1 VRRAEGFGIPGDRV
15 DGHDF
20 FTVCRAAQEAVGRMR
35 NGGGPQ
41 FLHIE
46 FTRYYGH
53 FEGDAMTYRPPGEVN
68 EERRFLDCLSFF
80 RGRVTSAGL
89 LEGGALDRIDKDVE
103 KQIDAAVAAAK
114 SASPPRA
121 EDLTTDVYKTY

>member
-1 VRRAEGFGIPGDRV
+1 V
-15 DGHDF
+15 
-20 FTVCRAAQEAVGRMR
+20 
-35 NGGGPQ
+35 
-41 FLHIE
+41 HIE

-53 FEGDAMTYRPPGEVN
+53 FEGDAMTYRAPGEVN

-89 LEGGALDRIDKDVE
+89 LGAAALDRIDKDVE

-114 SASPPRA
+114 SASPPKPA
-121 EDLTTDVYKTY
+121 DLTTDVYKSY

>member
-1 VRRAEGFGIPGDRV
+1 V

-20 FTVCRAAQEAVGRMR
+20 FAVYRAALEAVQRMR
-35 NGGGPQ
+35 KGGGPQ

-53 FEGDAMTYRPPGEVN
+53 FEGDAMSYRPPGEVN
-68 EERRFLDCLSFF
+68 EERRFLDCLTFF

-89 LEGGALDRIDKDVE
+89 LETSALDRIDKDVE

-114 SASPPRA
+114 TASPPKP
-121 EDLTTDVYKTY
+121 EDLTADVYKTY